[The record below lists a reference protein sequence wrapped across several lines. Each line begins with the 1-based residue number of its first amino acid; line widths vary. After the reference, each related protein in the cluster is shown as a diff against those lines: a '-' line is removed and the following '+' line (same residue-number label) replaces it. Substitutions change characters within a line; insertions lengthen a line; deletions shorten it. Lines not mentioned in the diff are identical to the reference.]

1 VLKELVRAQLEAAL
15 ARIGQE
21 DLTVEV
27 FPPERP
33 EYGDLSSNLA
43 FALAKRTGAAPRAAA
58 EKLLAHIDSEPFSKV
73 EVAGAGFINFF
84 LKPETVQGAL
94 RAILEAGEGY
104 GSSELGRGKRVQVE
118 FGSANPTGP
127 LHVGFGR
134 NVVLGDALANLL
146 SELGYTVERE
156 YYVNDAGTQF
166 EKFAQSL
173 YYCYAEALGK
183 EPPFPFP
190 EGGYRGD
197 YIREWA
203 EELAREEGERLLQLP
218 LEEGLR
224 EMKRLGLERVLRS
237 VRTDLERLGIHYDRW
252 FYEHELYDR
261 DGDEG
266 APFAAVMELL
276 KRGGYLEER
285 AGAVWFKATALGAD
299 KDEVLIRSSGR
310 PGYFASDVAYHYNK
324 FVERGFDWVI
334 DVWGADHQGHVPR
347 MKAMM
352 RALGLDPARLSIL
365 IYQLVTLKRG
375 GEEVRLSKRAG
386 EFVTLKELL
395 DEVGPDA
402 VRYFLLSRSPDT
414 HLEFDLALAKEQSK
428 ENPVFYIQ
436 YAHTRI
442 AGIFRELGE
451 SRKIPDRDWA
461 EIDLGPLREPE
472 ELELIKRL
480 DEFPEVVQDA
490 ALNFAPHLLA
500 NYAYKLA
507 GLFHIFYDRHRVLD
521 EAPPLARARLALCR
535 GTQLVLRKALGIMG
549 VSAPERM

>member
-1 VLKELVRAQLEAAL
+1 MLKELVRAQLEGAL

-21 DLTVEV
+21 NLAVEV

-33 EYGDLSSNLA
+33 EYGDFSSNVA
-43 FALAKRTGAAPRAAA
+43 FTLAKRLGTVPRAAA
-58 EKLLAHIDSEPFSKV
+58 EELLSHINSEPFTRV
-73 EVAGAGFINFF
+73 EVAGAGFVNFF

-94 RAILEAGEGY
+94 RAILEAGERY
-104 GSSELGRGKRVQVE
+104 GSFALGRGKRVQVE

-146 SELGYTVERE
+146 AEIGYTVERE

-166 EKFAQSL
+166 ENFAKSL
-173 YYCYAEALGK
+173 YYCYAEALGE

-203 EELAREEGERLLQLP
+203 RELASKDRGRLLQLP
-218 LEEGLR
+218 LEEALQ
-224 EMKRLGLERVLRS
+224 EMKRLGLERVLES
-237 VRTDLERLGIHYDRW
+237 VRADLERLGIHYDHW
-252 FYEHELYDR
+252 FYEHDLYEP
-261 DGDEG
+261 DGHEM
-266 APFAAVMELL
+266 APFPAVMELL
-276 KRGGYLEER
+276 RKGSYLEER
-285 AGAVWFKATALGAD
+285 EGAVWFKAKALGGD

-352 RALGLDPARLSIL
+352 RALGLDPERLSIL

-375 GEEVRLSKRAG
+375 GEEVRLSKRRG
-386 EFVTLKELL
+386 ELVTLKELL

-414 HLEFDLALAKEQSK
+414 HLEFDLELAKEQSK

-442 AGIFRELGE
+442 AGIFREHGAEL
-451 SRKIPDRDWA
+451 PDWR
-461 EIDLGPLREPE
+461 EVDLGPLREPE
-472 ELELIKRL
+472 VLELIKRL

-507 GLFHIFYDRHRVLD
+507 GHFHIFYDRYRVLD
-521 EAPPLARARLALCR
+521 EAPPISRARLALCR
-535 GTQLVLRKALGIMG
+535 GTQLVLRKALRIMG